1 MVLAGLKIW
10 SGKMNFM
17 MFLLFINSRRE
28 REGGERQAGVC
39 DYWLRC
45 WKYNEPDMRIE
56 FSLIHLVASPP
67 PPSSHL
73 RRTVTTVCL
82 SHPVSL
88 VFRKG
93 HIGCI
98 CAVVSRSEKNRS
110 PQPPQRQH
118 IWNNHMPGNS
128 FVLVWLCLRGD
139 TQAGGSFCCSKLM
152 PLTV

>member
-1 MVLAGLKIW
+1 
-10 SGKMNFM
+10 
-17 MFLLFINSRRE
+17 
-28 REGGERQAGVC
+28 
-39 DYWLRC
+39 
-45 WKYNEPDMRIE
+45 MRIE

-98 CAVVSRSEKNRS
+98 CAVVSRSEKNR
-110 PQPPQRQH
+110 
-118 IWNNHMPGNS
+118 
-128 FVLVWLCLRGD
+128 
-139 TQAGGSFCCSKLM
+139 
-152 PLTV
+152 

>member
-1 MVLAGLKIW
+1 
-10 SGKMNFM
+10 
-17 MFLLFINSRRE
+17 
-28 REGGERQAGVC
+28 
-39 DYWLRC
+39 
-45 WKYNEPDMRIE
+45 MRIE

-110 PQPPQRQH
+110 PPPPPPNPPNASTFETITCRGIH
-118 IWNNHMPGNS
+118 LSWFG
-128 FVLVWLCLRGD
+128 FVSEVTHKRGAPFVA
-139 TQAGGSFCCSKLM
+139 QN
-152 PLTV
+152 